1 LEFAVVAGCSYCEQT
16 AEIVQ
21 ADLSQI
27 GINVNIQV
35 IEPNDYALPNIA
47 GASSYAAGVNS
58 SQTIAQLSWF
68 GTGTFAP
75 AAPDPADA
83 WLLFVNNQTS
93 SNNWALY
100 SNPTVQNCV
109 NDWTNGSSNS
119 TLVSACT
126 AAQAQVYN
134 DAPYIFLGTL
144 KLVFG
149 AGSIVWNRNVVKSM
163 LLDPVYTGQSS
174 TAIFNTIQFVSSG

>member
-1 LEFAVVAGCSYCEQT
+1 LG
-16 AEIVQ
+16 
-21 ADLSQI
+21 DLAQI
-27 GINVNIQV
+27 GLNINIEVT
-35 IEPNDYALPNIA
+35 EPNQYSLPNIG
-47 GASSYAAGVNS
+47 GASSYAAGVNN

-83 WLLFVNNQTS
+83 WLLFVNNQTA

-100 SNPTVQNCV
+100 SNPTVQTCV
-109 NDWTNGSSNS
+109 NDWTNGASNS
-119 TLVSACT
+119 TLVADCT
-126 AAQAQVYN
+126 AAQAKIYS

-149 AGSIVWNRNVVKSM
+149 AGSIVWNKNIVKSM

-174 TAIFNTIQFVSSG
+174 TAIFNTIQFVTSG